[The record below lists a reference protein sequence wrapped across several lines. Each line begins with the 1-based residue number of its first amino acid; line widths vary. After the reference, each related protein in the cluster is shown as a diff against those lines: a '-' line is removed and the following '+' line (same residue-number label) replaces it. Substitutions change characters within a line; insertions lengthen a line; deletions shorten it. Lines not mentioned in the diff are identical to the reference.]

1 MFTQKNP
8 APLNGTANKMPNL
21 NMISEGTSVKGTI
34 NSKSDIR
41 IAGRI
46 EGEIV
51 CKGKVI
57 ISSPA
62 EIEGNISSIEADVAG
77 KVRGIL
83 KITGKVTLRNTA
95 QMIGDIITKSLVV
108 EEGAFINGS
117 CRMSKQDIVENLPSK
132 GFQRA
137 ELVNQ
142 NS

>member
-8 APLNGTANKMPNL
+8 APLNGTANKIPNL
-21 NMISEGTSVKGTI
+21 NMISEGTSIKGTI

-51 CKGKVI
+51 CQGKVI

-77 KVRGIL
+77 KLRGIL
-83 KITGKVTLRNTA
+83 KVSGKVNLRNTA
-95 QMIGDIITKSLVV
+95 QIIGDILTKSLVV

-117 CRMSKQDIVENLPSK
+117 CRMNKQDVVENNPAR
-132 GFQRA
+132 GFQKA
-137 ELVNQ
+137 GIMST